1 MAFSS
6 VKKKIN
12 QHQRKNCFEIFGLD
26 YIIDAEKKVWLI
38 EINENPCL

>member
-1 MAFSS
+1 MTFSS

-12 QHQRKNCFEIFGLD
+12 FYKRKFCFEIFGLD
-26 YIIDAEKKVWLI
+26 YIIDEEKKVWLI